1 MLFNHRLKTFKM
13 GKKARSV
20 TIGERGKEAIFIT
33 PNPKPVVEV
42 HFWVIKNKL
51 SRALGVCLAL
61 ILGYL
66 AASISFEVLVGLCIL
81 GFIWGI
87 ATGGDVETSPG

>member
-1 MLFNHRLKTFKM
+1 MLLNHRLKTFRM

-33 PNPKPVVEV
+33 PNPKPMVEI

-51 SRALGVCLAL
+51 SRAFGVCLAL

-66 AASISFEVLVGLCIL
+66 AASLDWRVLLGLCIL
-81 GFIWGI
+81 GFLWGL
-87 ATGGDVETSPG
+87 AT